1 MYAQQIGDVEGAEG
15 PSIITGAYSDLGA
28 RKEGAFVLFRVY
40 APYADDV
47 YLVGSFNGWG
57 ETHRMKKSEYG
68 VWETSL
74 GSGDVSDGDS
84 YKYKI
89 YKNGQAVYL
98 TDPCSVETD
107 GEPYHNSV
115 YRDVEFLSEVRS
127 DDENNIRH
135 VKSPVSIY
143 QVRVDG
149 WLPGTNVG
157 KVDYGRLA
165 DELLPYV
172 LQMGYTHVSIS
183 ELFAEY
189 YDYTENKRSRALF
202 TLKGGRE
209 KLASLCTF
217 VNLMHKASVGVLIDW
232 YIDESIGGYD
242 ADLAFYTENALYWL
256 DNFGIDGFVVGSFE
270 CGAEFFRQL
279 VHSIKRERENACI
292 IAVSGER
299 ASLLGVDA
307 CVERPDRYVGLFK
320 GADGREEEICA
331 RASAAA
337 CLLFEKGR
345 MLTEAGFETGR
356 RDGFGFAFGGDALN
370 HQTNARLQFFCSE
383 LNYAFLSNAD
393 IGDCRENANSVSVCE
408 RDGMRIVRRQT
419 EDGELLLVCDLLG
432 DGGEYRI
439 NDCGEWRMI
448 FDSNGILGI
457 GGGALLHSACGETG
471 LRLSPYGSVLLKK
484 NFDNKYT
491 LKRRCFHV

>member
-1 MYAQQIGDVEGAEG
+1 MYAQQIGDMEGAEG
-15 PSIITGAYSDLGA
+15 PSIITGAYSGLGA
-28 RKEGAFVLFRVY
+28 RREGAFVIFKVY

-57 ETHRMKKSEYG
+57 ETHRMKKSEHG

-74 GSGDVSDGDS
+74 GKREVSDGDN

-107 GEPYHNSV
+107 GEHYYNSV
-115 YRDVEFLSEVRS
+115 YRDVEFLSQVRS
-127 DDENNIRH
+127 GENNTRH
-135 VKSPVSIY
+135 ADFPVSIY
-143 QVRVDG
+143 QLKVDG
-149 WLPGTNVG
+149 WLPGTNAG
-157 KVDYGRLA
+157 KVDYERLA
-165 DELLPYV
+165 DELLTYV
-172 LQMGYTHVSIS
+172 LQMGYTHVNIS
-183 ELFAEY
+183 ELFEEY
-189 YDYTENKRSRALF
+189 YDFAENKLSRALF
-202 TLKGGRE
+202 APKGGRE
-209 KLASLCTF
+209 SFASLCSF
-217 VNLMHKASVGVLIDW
+217 VNIMHKASVGVLIDW

-279 VHSIKRERENACI
+279 VHSIKRERKNACI
-292 IAVSGER
+292 IAISGER
-299 ASLLGVDA
+299 ASLPGVDA
-307 CVERPDRYVGLFK
+307 CVERPDEYIGIFK
-320 GADGREEEICA
+320 GADGREEEICT

-345 MLTEAGFETGR
+345 MLTETGFETGR
-356 RDGFGFAFGGDALN
+356 RNGFCMDALN
-370 HQTNARLQFFCSE
+370 DNTNARFQLFCSE
-383 LNYAFLSNAD
+383 LNYAYLSNAD
-393 IGDCRENANSVSVCE
+393 IGECRENATGVSVCE
-408 RDGMRIVRRQT
+408 CDGMRIVRRQT
-419 EDGELLLVCDLLG
+419 EGGELLLVCDLLG

-439 NDCGEWRMI
+439 NDGGEWRMI

-471 LRLSPYGSVLLKK
+471 LRLSPYGSVLLK
-484 NFDNKYT
+484 
-491 LKRRCFHV
+491 RMV

>member
-15 PSIITGAYSDLGA
+15 PSVIAGAYSGLGA
-28 RKEGAFVLFRVY
+28 RKEGAFVIFKVY

-57 ETHRMKKSEYG
+57 ETHRMKKGENG

-74 GSGDVSDGDS
+74 GKRDISDGDS

-107 GEPYHNSV
+107 GEPYYNSV
-115 YRDVEFLSEVRS
+115 YRDVESLSQVRS
-127 DDENNIRH
+127 GENYTRH
-135 VKSPVSIY
+135 ADSPTSIY
-143 QVRVDG
+143 QLKVDG
-149 WLPGTNVG
+149 WLPVTNAV
-157 KVDYGRLA
+157 KVDYERLA
-165 DELLPYV
+165 DELLPYA
-172 LQMGYTHVSIS
+172 LQMGYTHVNIS

-189 YDYTENKRSRALF
+189 YDFTENKRSRALF
-202 TLKGGRE
+202 ALKGGRE
-209 KLASLCTF
+209 SFASLCTF

-270 CGAEFFRQL
+270 CGAEFFRQF

-307 CVERPDRYVGLFK
+307 CVERPDRYIGLFK
-320 GADGREEEICA
+320 GADSREKEICA
-331 RASAAA
+331 KASAAT

-345 MLTEAGFETGR
+345 MLTETGFETGQR
-356 RDGFGFAFGGDALN
+356 HGVGLAFDGDALN
-370 HQTNARLQFFCSE
+370 DNINARFQLFCSE
-383 LNYAFLSNAD
+383 LNYAYLSNAD
-393 IGDCRENANSVSVCE
+393 ISECRRNSNVVPVCE
-408 RDGMRIVRRQT
+408 CDGMRIVRRQT
-419 EDGELLLVCDLLG
+419 DGGELVLICDLWG
-432 DGGEYRI
+432 RGGEYRI
-439 NDCGEWRMI
+439 VDGGEWRMI

-457 GGGALLHSACGETG
+457 GDSARLQNACGTAC
-471 LRLSPYGSVLLKK
+471 LNLSPYGSAVLEKII
-484 NFDNKYT
+484 
-491 LKRRCFHV
+491 